1 MMKYFP
7 YRHKL
12 QQFEGGLKCTAC
24 FKTFQVILH
33 SELSVFQMP
42 DMLVRQEIKMSI
54 LQGLKQCNK

>member
-7 YRHKL
+7 HRHKL
-12 QQFEGGLKCTAC
+12 QEFEGGLKCTAC

-54 LQGLKQCNK
+54 LQGLKQSNK